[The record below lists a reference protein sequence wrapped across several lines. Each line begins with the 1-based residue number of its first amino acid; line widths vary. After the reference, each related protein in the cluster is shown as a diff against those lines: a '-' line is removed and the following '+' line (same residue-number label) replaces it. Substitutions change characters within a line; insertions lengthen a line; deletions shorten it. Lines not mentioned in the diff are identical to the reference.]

1 MAPEFSEAAR
11 IIAITD
17 PSIKLAKVKIDVT
30 EETFLADF
38 YNVTAYPTLL
48 FCKENGEFGIPELI
62 KYDGVRTAD
71 SIISRVKEN
80 GPMPLA
86 KENGYDY
93 QETENT
99 DAVLDSPVQR
109 FEFKIFVRAVLFVFG
124 ALIIICASL
133 YISREFQ

>member
-1 MAPEFSEAAR
+1 MKISVLIVLCIFSQALTLSVTKEEKVLDLTLFEFADAFLENEYLLVEFYENRLAPEFSEAAR

-62 KYDGVRTAD
+62 KYDGVRT
-71 SIISRVKEN
+71 
-80 GPMPLA
+80 
-86 KENGYDY
+86 
-93 QETENT
+93 
-99 DAVLDSPVQR
+99 
-109 FEFKIFVRAVLFVFG
+109 
-124 ALIIICASL
+124 
-133 YISREFQ
+133 